1 MLRTVFLK
9 NMLRNFYSQ
18 SEESTSTCC
27 SILSLGQTS
36 LSALAHRNFSQ
47 TAGVIADRRYLT
59 IDQTAAERLKQL
71 QAETPENKL
80 ALRIEVEGGGC
91 SGFQYKFKL
100 DSHVNSDD
108 TVFEQDG
115 SRVVCDSV
123 SLEFLKGSR
132 IEFED
137 SLMRSSF
144 VVSSNPNS
152 ETTCGCG
159 SSFAVKT
166 K

>member
-1 MLRTVFLK
+1 MLPKNVFK
-9 NMLRNFYSQ
+9 NFYPLSDECTDTCSSFFSQ
-18 SEESTSTCC
+18 C
-27 SILSLGQTS
+27 TS
-36 LSALAHRNFSQ
+36 LSALTIRSYSQ
-47 TAGVIADRRYLT
+47 PSVVTPEQRYLT
-59 IDQTAAERLKQL
+59 IDQTAVERLKQL
-71 QAETPENKL
+71 QAESPENAV

-108 TVFEQDG
+108 TLFEQDG

-132 IEFED
+132 VEFED

-159 SSFAVKT
+159 SSFALKS